1 MYNIYKRKE
10 KIMKK
15 KIKKEEIL
23 KIFQKFEAE
32 HQECKA
38 QAQQAQSGEA
48 AGESN
53 NSGANDVEDAEVVD

>member
-1 MYNIYKRKE
+1 
-10 KIMKK
+10 MKK